1 MAISSIGVG
10 SGLKLDELL
19 EDLRKTE
26 KKSLAVIQN
35 RQVENTNRI
44 SAYGQLKASI
54 SELQAAAK
62 AVGSADTFGA
72 VKTTANSEN
81 IKVSG
86 NSKAAPGQYSI
97 KVENLASRQ
106 TLTAPAQATR
116 DTELGEGGK
125 ITVRLANG
133 QEHVLDM
140 KDKDTSL
147 QGVMNAINGDA
158 ELGIKATII
167 NTGDPDE
174 PYRLQ
179 LSAADTGESAS
190 VTSIKVADND
200 ELAALLSF
208 DSSDPAASGFEQTK
222 AINAKLTVNGIEI
235 SSESNT
241 LKDTIEGLEITLN
254 KASPELINLD
264 VVKDDGKAATA
275 IKDYVAAYNKFN
287 KSVRALTAYNVDL
300 KKGAA
305 LTGDSLA
312 RESQNALRDATLGHV
327 PGEGELRTLMALG
340 INVDPK
346 TGDLEI
352 DDKKLNE
359 ALKNNMADVKNM
371 FVGENAIAGRVQA
384 AADDFIKK
392 GGRIDNAQE
401 GAEKVGK
408 KLQDQFDAADMRIE
422 NKMEAY
428 RKQFIQLDV
437 MVNRMQGTSN
447 YLSQQLSMLGNM
459 NNSK

>member
-147 QGVMNAINGDA
+147 QGVMIAINGDA
-158 ELGIKATII
+158 ALGIKATII

-179 LSAADTGESAS
+179 LSAADTGESGS
-190 VTSIKVADND
+190 DTSIKVADND
-200 ELAALLSF
+200 ELAA
-208 DSSDPAASGFEQTK
+208 
-222 AINAKLTVNGIEI
+222 
-235 SSESNT
+235 
-241 LKDTIEGLEITLN
+241 
-254 KASPELINLD
+254 
-264 VVKDDGKAATA
+264 
-275 IKDYVAAYNKFN
+275 
-287 KSVRALTAYNVDL
+287 
-300 KKGAA
+300 
-305 LTGDSLA
+305 
-312 RESQNALRDATLGHV
+312 
-327 PGEGELRTLMALG
+327 
-340 INVDPK
+340 
-346 TGDLEI
+346 
-352 DDKKLNE
+352 
-359 ALKNNMADVKNM
+359 
-371 FVGENAIAGRVQA
+371 
-384 AADDFIKK
+384 
-392 GGRIDNAQE
+392 
-401 GAEKVGK
+401 
-408 KLQDQFDAADMRIE
+408 
-422 NKMEAY
+422 
-428 RKQFIQLDV
+428 
-437 MVNRMQGTSN
+437 
-447 YLSQQLSMLGNM
+447 
-459 NNSK
+459 